1 MGTRTVEAIL
11 NLIIVD
17 DDPDIRRGL
26 AMLLRSHGHHVT
38 VFESAEDFL
47 ARDLEVHCA
56 ILDIALPGMSGLE
69 LNDRMTA
76 SGRRMPVVF
85 ITAKVERSVLAAVQR
100 TGHAVLKKPLVENG
114 LLEAIAGAIRDQT

>member
-1 MGTRTVEAIL
+1 MGAIL

-26 AMLLRSHGHHVT
+26 AILLRSHGHRVT
-38 VFESAEDFL
+38 VFASAEDYL
-47 ARDLEVHCA
+47 ADAVDGHCA

-76 SGRRMPVVF
+76 LGRRMPVVF
-85 ITAKVERSVLAAVQR
+85 ITATVERSVLAAVQR

-114 LLEAIAGAIRDQT
+114 LLEAIAGAIRDQS